1 MTKKAS
7 IAGRADQLCR
17 SLIEDRGY
25 DLLETVFL
33 KEGEQWFLRF
43 FIDKR
48 GGISMDDCETVSRL
62 IDPLIDE
69 ELNLTQS
76 YNLEVSSPGLDRPL
90 KTRRDLLRYLDEEVE
105 VSLYKA
111 RDGKKKII
119 GRIVGVSE
127 DDVLEL
133 ETDSGETESFTKAER
148 ATVKRVIR
156 F

>member
-1 MTKKAS
+1 MTKKIS
-7 IAGRADQLCR
+7 IADRADQLCR
-17 SLIEDRGY
+17 PLIEDRGY

-69 ELNLTQS
+69 ELNLTRS

-90 KTRRDLLRYLDEEVE
+90 KTRRDLLRYLDEEVR

-111 RDGKKKII
+111 RGGRKKIT
-119 GRIVGVSE
+119 GRIVHLSE

-133 ETDSGETESFTKAER
+133 EMDSGETESFTKAER
-148 ATVKRVIR
+148 ATVKRVIH

>member
-33 KEGEQWFLRF
+33 KEDEQWFLRF

>member
-33 KEGEQWFLRF
+33 KEDEQWFLRF

-119 GRIVGVSE
+119 GRIVGMSE